1 MIRRTTPPSTW
12 DAQRPPAW
20 YPRALLL
27 AVGVVFAAILA
38 WRALSML
45 GTVTTI
51 VVISWFLAL
60 AMEPLIAWLVRRG
73 VRRTRATGI
82 VMIVSI
88 VVILGLLGLF
98 GGLFVTQVVE
108 LVQSL
113 PDFYTQLTEFADE
126 RFGLTLPTQVELLS
140 RLGDNWQDLAPGVVG
155 VGTSVLGGLFTTSA
169 VLLVVYYMASAG
181 PKFRAAICRYLAP
194 HRQREVLRLWEV
206 SQNKVADFINSRIVL
221 AALST
226 FFTFVFLTVLGIPYS
241 LPLAAFTGVVSQFVP
256 TIGTYIG
263 GALPVA
269 VGLAQSP
276 VKGLL
281 VLAFIVAYQQI
292 ENLVFAPKVSAR
304 SLELNP
310 AVSFLAVLAFGAV
323 FGALGAF
330 LALPVAATIQAV
342 SNVYLRRHEL
352 IDSEMLREDGDAR
365 QDQGDAEGGADAS
378 SGADGDHPEED
389 EAPAREDARVV
400 MPDAPAP
407 LAPLPPA
414 TRPTDDGAHPTGG
427 DAGQP

>member
-1 MIRRTTPPSTW
+1 MIRRTTPTSGW
-12 DAQRPPAW
+12 DARRPPAW
-20 YPRALLL
+20 LPQALLL
-27 AVGVVFAAILA
+27 CVLAVFAAILA

-82 VMIVSI
+82 VMIGSI

-98 GGLFVTQVVE
+98 GGLFVTQLIE

-113 PDFYTQLTEFADE
+113 PTFYTQLTDFADT
-126 RFGLTLPTQVELLS
+126 RFGLDLPTQVELLDT
-140 RLGDNWQDLAPGVVG
+140 LGNNWQDLAPGIVG

-206 SQNKVADFINSRIVL
+206 SQEKVADFINSRIVL

-226 FFTFVFLTVLGIPYS
+226 VFTFIFLTVLGIPYA

-263 GALPVA
+263 GALPVVVA
-269 VGLAQSP
+269 LSVSP
-276 VKGLL
+276 LKGLL
-281 VLAFIVAYQQI
+281 VLAFIIAYQQL

-304 SLELNP
+304 SLALNP

-352 IDSEMLREDGDAR
+352 VDSEMLREDRGAR
-365 QDQGDAEGGADAS
+365 SA
-378 SGADGDHPEED
+378 PEED
-389 EAPAREDARVV
+389 EETPPQAEDTEESEPTTAGAAVAPADGGED
-400 MPDAPAP
+400 
-407 LAPLPPA
+407 
-414 TRPTDDGAHPTGG
+414 
-427 DAGQP
+427 QP

>member
-1 MIRRTTPPSTW
+1 MIRRTTPPTTW
-12 DAQRPPAW
+12 DTSRPPAW
-20 YPRALLL
+20 LPRALLYVVL
-27 AVGVVFAAILA
+27 ATFAGILA

-45 GTVTTI
+45 TTVTTI

-82 VMIVSI
+82 VMIGSI

-98 GGLFVTQVVE
+98 GGLFVTQLIE

-113 PDFYTQLTEFADE
+113 PRFYTQLTDLADT
-126 RFGLTLPTQVELLS
+126 RFGLDLPTQVELLD
-140 RLGDNWQDLAPGVVG
+140 RLGENWQDLAPGIVG
-155 VGTSVLGGLFTTSA
+155 VGTSVLGGLFTTTA

-206 SQNKVADFINSRIVL
+206 SQEKVADFINSRIVL

-226 FFTFVFLTVLGIPYS
+226 AFTFVFLTILGVPYA

-263 GALPVA
+263 GALPVVVA
-269 VGLAQSP
+269 LSVSP
-276 VKGLL
+276 LKGLL
-281 VLAFIVAYQQI
+281 VLAFIVGYQQV

-304 SLELNP
+304 SLQLNP

-352 IDSEMLREDGDAR
+352 VDSEMLREDSTRA
-365 QDQGDAEGGADAS
+365 
-378 SGADGDHPEED
+378 PEEGTAED
-389 EAPAREDARVV
+389 TEEDVPAGNDPAVTAPSPTAGATDTAG
-400 MPDAPAP
+400 APEG
-407 LAPLPPA
+407 
-414 TRPTDDGAHPTGG
+414 TQTD
-427 DAGQP
+427 QP